1 MDGITK
7 ITEESLTRYFKALS
21 QKGYMPYNS
30 VFNLL
35 LVLFL
40 DELLTN
46 FSDFITENDYNIIIK
61 NLYKLA
67 SNECLISYPS
77 FKEYDELIRNTYR
90 KIDTRITEDSI
101 LRLSEDGLFRVE
113 T

>member
-1 MDGITK
+1 MDNITK
-7 ITEESLTRYFKALS
+7 IAEESLIRYFKALS

-46 FSDFITENDYNIIIK
+46 FSDFVVEDDYNIIIR

-67 SNECLISYPS
+67 DKECLISYPS
-77 FKEYDELIRNTYR
+77 FKEYDELIRNIYR

-101 LRLSEDGLFRVE
+101 LRLSEDDLFRAE
-113 T
+113 A